1 MRWRLELEVV
11 PGDAGSEEEPG
22 IDAAGTDP
30 CAPPGAAADA
40 VPGWCTRVFTA
51 MRSTSRL
58 PRSGAAVEWCGW
70 RAEPFMFGAH
80 KMVVLIVLH
89 LRADDGDGGGMCG
102 EASAADAADE
112 VTALAGSLAEL
123 VQGAHVTARSRLADD
138 GADDALAT
146 CRRLFVPVA
155 EAEARVDAR
164 DLTAQAAASARR
176 DPAATASRGGRIL
189 TRAHVRS
196 LLDDGF
202 VILETFVP
210 PAVAVGAAR
219 LVAASLSADTV
230 VQAGVAG
237 GGPVARADAQ
247 PAGSDCAPQSEP
259 ADCAPQ
265 SEPADCAPAPLPSG
279 DTRPLRWR
287 WPEPRTARG
296 DCVAWV
302 DTRFASHVP
311 DALAKLPALQPTSP
325 LAPTASD
332 VDGGPSSPPARAGA
346 AAPAA
351 DFQTV
356 PAADFQTV
364 LARLA
369 ALQAELLALAADRAL
384 VGEREVQAAY
394 YAPNG
399 CGYRRH
405 TDALPTA
412 DGGGAQRK
420 VSAVVYCNGGW
431 VEAHGGALRV
441 TLQDHRGGGTVDV
454 PPRAGRCVLF
464 LSGCVQHEVRPSFAP
479 RYALTAWYW

>member
-1 MRWRLELEVV
+1 M
-11 PGDAGSEEEPG
+11 
-22 IDAAGTDP
+22 
-30 CAPPGAAADA
+30 
-40 VPGWCTRVFTA
+40 
-51 MRSTSRL
+51 
-58 PRSGAAVEWCGW
+58 
-70 RAEPFMFGAH
+70 
-80 KMVVLIVLH
+80 
-89 LRADDGDGGGMCG
+89 
-102 EASAADAADE
+102 
-112 VTALAGSLAEL
+112 
-123 VQGAHVTARSRLADD
+123 
-138 GADDALAT
+138 
-146 CRRLFVPVA
+146 
-155 EAEARVDAR
+155 
-164 DLTAQAAASARR
+164 
-176 DPAATASRGGRIL
+176 
-189 TRAHVRS
+189 
-196 LLDDGF
+196 
-202 VILETFVP
+202 
-210 PAVAVGAAR
+210 
-219 LVAASLSADTV
+219 
-230 VQAGVAG
+230 
-237 GGPVARADAQ
+237 
-247 PAGSDCAPQSEP
+247 
-259 ADCAPQ
+259 
-265 SEPADCAPAPLPSG
+265 
-279 DTRPLRWR
+279 
-287 WPEPRTARG
+287 
-296 DCVAWV
+296 
-302 DTRFASHVP
+302 P